1 LVFATFCYSFDAFF
15 ITKFADRRQPTAVTR
30 YRPLKDLAVLDFDG
44 PAIGGG

>member
-15 ITKFADRRQPTAVTR
+15 ITKFADERQPTAVIR
-30 YRPLKDLAVLDFDG
+30 YRSKDIAVLDFDG